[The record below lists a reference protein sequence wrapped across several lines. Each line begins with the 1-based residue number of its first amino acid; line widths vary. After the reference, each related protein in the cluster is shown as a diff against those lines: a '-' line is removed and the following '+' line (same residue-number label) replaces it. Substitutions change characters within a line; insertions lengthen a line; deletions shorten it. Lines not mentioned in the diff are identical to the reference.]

1 MRQNLESNK
10 PEVYELKC
18 LYVEDTFFQILYSNF
33 HTDSEY
39 ARKIKVF
46 RKTSS
51 LLGLRIAG
59 FLYRSKLVRCVR
71 IRVSFEARFFVCFF
85 INVLFESHFQSIVNS
100 KGLGC
105 LSKLFP
111 LLES

>member
-18 LYVEDTFFQILYSNF
+18 LYVEDTFFQILSSNF

-59 FLYRSKLVRCVR
+59 SFVAFGLGYPSKLV
-71 IRVSFEARFFVCFF
+71 FFVCFF
-85 INVLFESHFQSIVNS
+85 ISVLFESHFQAIVNG

>member
-18 LYVEDTFFQILYSNF
+18 LYVEDTFFQILSSNF

-59 FLYRSKLVRCVR
+59 FCIVRSSFVAFGLGYPSKLV
-71 IRVSFEARFFVCFF
+71 FVCVFLLAYCS
-85 INVLFESHFQSIVNS
+85 NLMS
-100 KGLGC
+100 KR
-105 LSKLFP
+105 
-111 LLES
+111 